1 VPTLSRRT
9 ASVADARART
19 EAALLEATTALLEEG
34 TPFGELGIE
43 VIAKRAGVSRPTF
56 YAYFRD
62 KRELLTKL
70 ASEAGESV
78 YAEIGTWLEGDETD
92 LRPTLAAVLKVF
104 RTHRGVVGGL
114 VESATYD
121 PEIAALWRSMH
132 NEFVDVTRDRIR
144 RDQPTLSKKDA
155 EARAFVL
162 VWMTERTCY
171 EHVIAPRVPD
181 AAMVDALMLLW
192 RTGLGV
198 SA

>member
-1 VPTLSRRT
+1 MPTLSRRT
-9 ASVADARART
+9 ASAADARART
-19 EAALLEATTALLEEG
+19 EAALLGATTALLEEG

-70 ASEAGESV
+70 ASQAGESV
-78 YAEIGTWLEGDETD
+78 YSEIGTWLEGDETD
-92 LRPTLAAVLKVF
+92 LRPTLAAVLEVF
-104 RTHRGVVGGL
+104 RTHRGVVGAL

-121 PEIAALWRSMH
+121 PEIAELWRSLH
-132 NEFVDVTRDRIR
+132 NQFIDVTRDRIR
-144 RDQPTLSKKDA
+144 RNQPTLSKKDA

-171 EHVIAPRVPD
+171 EHVSAPRVPD
-181 AAMVDALMLLW
+181 AAMVDALMLFW
-192 RTGLGV
+192 RTGLDV